1 MIDAHA
7 GGIGGISMTMNF
19 FKQMGKYE
27 SQSGEANKLE
37 KHLSSLQ
44 IKPEEILV
52 LVSGTS
58 SCFMASSKE
67 PNYID
72 GIWGPYYQAMVPGL
86 FLNEAGQSLCGKL
99 IDHVIETHPASEEL
113 KQLGGDIY
121 DKLHKFLIE
130 LAKQENLGE
139 ENLSVLTKHVHIYPD
154 FHGNRSPLADPNLK
168 GNFLR
173 LKAG

>member
-19 FKQMGKYE
+19 LKQVNETE
-27 SQSGEANKLE
+27 SLLVKKLKLE
-37 KHLSSLQ
+37 KCLSTLQ

-58 SCFMASSKE
+58 SCFMASSNG

-72 GIWGPYYQAMVPGL
+72 GIWGPYYEAMVPGL

-99 IDHVIETHPASEEL
+99 IDHVIETHPAYEEL
-113 KQLGGDIY
+113 KQSAVNIY
-121 DKLHKFLIE
+121 DKLYEVLVE
-130 LAKQENLGE
+130 LGKSENLTE
-139 ENLSVLTKHVHIYPD
+139 DNLSRLTKHIHIYPD

-168 GNFLR
+168 GNVL
-173 LKAG
+173 G